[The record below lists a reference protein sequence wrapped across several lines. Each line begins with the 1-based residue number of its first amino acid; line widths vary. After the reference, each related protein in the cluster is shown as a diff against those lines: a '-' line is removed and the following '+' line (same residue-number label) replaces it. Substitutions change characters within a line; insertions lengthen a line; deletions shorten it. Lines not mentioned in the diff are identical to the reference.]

1 MNLGLIMINN
11 IIENSDYKDLVSK
24 QIKETMEFLVEQNQE
39 FAVTANIDAIKFEP
53 ELPSLVFDQLSKFS
67 LFVLSNYTYSTIN
80 IDNNYLT
87 FEAGFGSENFGSI
100 VKVPLFAIFQIII
113 DESILYINSVA
124 TVDKFNKDAK
134 EKSINIFK
142 NNPNNKNLIK

>member
-1 MNLGLIMINN
+1 MINN